1 MINEYNLMLN
11 EINLTLIE
19 NNLMFFVK
27 KILTNVKTPV
37 ILTSSKL
44 AMINKLN
51 LHSFIGGMTYEKT

>member
-1 MINEYNLMLN
+1 M
-11 EINLTLIE
+11 LIE

-27 KILTNVKTPV
+27 NVLTNIKSSA

-51 LHSFIGGMTYEKT
+51 LHSFIGGMTYEIY